1 MQIKINREIQDYKES
16 MFMGL
21 SLRQCVYSVL
31 AMLAAVAIYFLL
43 KPVAGVETLSWACI
57 VGAFPFVMLGFV
69 NYNKMP
75 AEKLLKVWI
84 RSNLLT
90 PRQLKYIPN
99 NFYYAAL
106 RDSIE
111 QQRKEGRKRHGK
123 KAAET

>member
-21 SLRQCVYSVL
+21 SLRHCIYSVL

-75 AEKLLKVWI
+75 AEKLIKVWI
-84 RSNLLT
+84 RSSLLS
-90 PRQLKYIPN
+90 PKKLKYIPN
-99 NFYYAAL
+99 NFYYEAL
-106 RDSIE
+106 RDSIAK
-111 QQRKEGRKRHGK
+111 QRKEDRKRHGK
-123 KAAET
+123 KAAEA